1 MIKKISQGKIIKY
14 ETYIAIVPKKKK
26 SAFPHRYLILFQEN
40 KGLLIYHLIYC
51 FKIILL
57 QPPNYRKDQ
66 GMPAT

>member
-40 KGLLIYHLIYC
+40 GLLIYHLIYC
-51 FKIILL
+51 FEKIIL
-57 QPPNYRKDQ
+57 QPPNYRKGQ